1 MNIVNEDQ
9 VIGAVINF
17 VGKLQEDFGK
27 MVGSQTQLNKG
38 IKKQIVGEAQQ
49 NYGKAVEA
57 VKNARKH

>member
-1 MNIVNEDQ
+1 MMNEDQ
-9 VIGAVINF
+9 VIGAIVNF

-27 MVGSQTQLNKG
+27 MVGSKNQLNKG